1 MISWLYT
8 TKARVFRLIIDA
20 ISVEATLN
28 EVKALLAQET
38 SLSPALR
45 AALNVL
51 LALVA
56 ALLQRVN
63 LNSRNSSKPPAT
75 DPNRPKTPKPKGQ
88 RKPGGQNGHVGTTL
102 QPVEEPDEV
111 KVLTIDRSTLPEGNY
126 RPAGFEKRQVF
137 DLDIA
142 LIVTEYRAEI
152 LADSQGQRFT
162 APFPDGVSQR
172 VQYGPVIKAHA
183 VYLSQQQLLPYH
195 RVEDYFREQLQIP
208 LSAGSLFNFNQEA
221 FERLADFEPWVCD
234 QLAHAEVVHA
244 DETGI
249 NVGGQR
255 QWLHCAANAQYTGFF
270 AHRKRGTEALDAI
283 GILPRF
289 HGLLCHD
296 HWKPYFR
303 YDCLHSLCNAHHLRE
318 LEWAFEQDGQAWAKA
333 MQDLLIECN
342 QAVHQAGGCLDAEHA
357 ETFRSRYRTLLQQ
370 ADTECP
376 PPDPDR
382 SPPRRGRIKRSKSRN
397 LLERLRDFEDETLRF
412 MTLPQAPFTNNQG
425 ENDLRMTKVQQKI
438 SGCFRS
444 QAGAQM
450 FCRIRSFLS
459 TCRKQG
465 ISSTRALTS
474 LFQRQSLDFSV
485 FFAQ

>member
-1 MISWLYT
+1 MTLDS
-8 TKARVFRLIIDA
+8 
-20 ISVEATLN
+20 ISVEATLS
-28 EVKALLAQET
+28 EVKALLARES

-63 LNSRNSSKPPAT
+63 LNSRNSSKPPSA

-88 RKPGGQNGHVGTTL
+88 RRPGGQNGHVGTTL
-102 QPVEEPDEV
+102 QPVEDPDEIQL
-111 KVLTIDRSTLPEGNY
+111 LTIDRSTLPEGDY

-142 LIVTEYRAEI
+142 LVVTEYRAEI
-152 LADSQGQRFT
+152 LTDAQGKRFT
-162 APFPDGVSQR
+162 APFPTGVSNR

-183 VYLSQQQLLPYH
+183 VYLSQQQLLPYN
-195 RVEDYFREQLQIP
+195 RVEEYFREQLQIP
-208 LSAGSLFNFNQEA
+208 ISAGSLFNFNQEA

-234 QLAHAEVVHA
+234 QLAQSEVVHA

-255 QWLHCAANAQYTGFF
+255 QWLHCASNAHYTAFF
-270 AHRKRGTEALDAI
+270 AHLKRGTEAMDEI

-289 HGLLCHD
+289 QGLLCHD

-303 YDCLHSLCNAHHLRE
+303 YGCLHSLCNAHHLRE
-318 LEWAFEQDGQAWAKA
+318 LEWAFEQDGQAWAKL

-357 ETFRSRYRTLLQQ
+357 EAFRIRYRTLLQQ
-370 ADTECP
+370 ANAECP
-376 PPDPDR
+376 PPDPDH
-382 SPPRRGRIKRSKSRN
+382 SPPRRGRQKRSKSRN

-412 MTLPQAPFTNNQG
+412 MTDPNAPFTNNQG
-425 ENDLRMTKVQQKI
+425 ENDIRMTKVHQKI

-444 QAGAQM
+444 QDGAKM
-450 FCRIRSFLS
+450 FCRIRSYLS

-465 ISSTRALTS
+465 ISSTLALTS
-474 LFQRQSLDFSV
+474 LFLHQPMDFST
-485 FFAQ
+485 FFATPSIASAGEL

>member
-1 MISWLYT
+1 LTLDS
-8 TKARVFRLIIDA
+8 
-20 ISVEATLN
+20 ISVEATLT

-56 ALLQRVN
+56 ALLQRLN
-63 LNSRNSSKPPAT
+63 LNSRNSSKPPST
-75 DPNRPKTPKPKGQ
+75 DPHRPKTPKPKGQ
-88 RKPGGQNGHVGTTL
+88 RSPGGQNGHVGTTL
-102 QPVEEPDEV
+102 QPVEEPDQIQL
-111 KVLTIDRSTLPEGNY
+111 LTINRSTLPEGDY

-137 DLDIA
+137 DLDIT

-152 LADSQGQRFT
+152 LADAQGKRFT
-162 APFPDGVSQR
+162 APFPAGVSNR

-208 LSAGSLFNFNQEA
+208 ISAGSLFNFNQEA
-221 FERLADFEPWVCD
+221 FERLAAFEPWVCD
-234 QLAHAEVVHA
+234 QLAQSEVVHG

-249 NVGGQR
+249 NVSGQR
-255 QWLHCAANAQYTGFF
+255 QWLHCASNECYTAFF
-270 AHRKRGTEALDAI
+270 AHPKRGTEAMDAI

-289 HGLLCHD
+289 QGLLCHD

-303 YDCLHSLCNAHHLRE
+303 YACRHSLCNAHHLRE

-333 MQDLLIECN
+333 LQNLLIECN
-342 QAVHQAGGCLDAEHA
+342 QAVHQAGGCLDTEHA
-357 ETFRSRYRTLLQQ
+357 DTFRMRYRTLLQQ
-370 ADTECP
+370 ADSECP
-376 PPDPDR
+376 PPDPDH
-382 SPPRRGRIKRSKSRN
+382 SPPRRGRQKRSKSRN

-412 MTLPQAPFTNNQG
+412 MTDPKAPFTNNQG
-425 ENDLRMTKVQQKI
+425 ENDIRMTKVHQKI

-444 QAGAQM
+444 QEGAKM
-450 FCRIRSFLS
+450 FCRIRSYLS

-474 LFQRQSLDFSV
+474 LFQPQPLHFPV
-485 FFAQ
+485 FFATQATTSSGGTE

>member
-1 MISWLYT
+1 MTLDS
-8 TKARVFRLIIDA
+8 
-20 ISVEATLN
+20 ISVEATLS

-51 LALVA
+51 LVLVA

-63 LNSRNSSKPPAT
+63 LNSRNSSKPPST
-75 DPNRPKTPKPKGQ
+75 DPNRPKTAKPKGP
-88 RKPGGQNGHVGTTL
+88 RNPSGQNGHVGTTL
-102 QPVEEPDEV
+102 QAVEEPDIIER
-111 KVLTIDRSTLPEGNY
+111 LTVDRSSLPEGDY

-137 DLDIA
+137 DLDIR
-142 LIVTEYRAEI
+142 LVVTEYRAEI
-152 LADSQGQRFT
+152 LADAQGKRYT
-162 APFPDGVSQR
+162 AAFPPGVSSR

-183 VYLSQQQLLPYH
+183 VYLSQQQLLSYH

-208 LSAGSLFNFNQEA
+208 ISAGSLFNFNQEA
-221 FERLADFEPWVCD
+221 FERLAAFEPWLRD
-234 QLAHAEVVHA
+234 QLASAEVVHA

-249 NVGGQR
+249 NINGQR
-255 QWLHCAANAQYTGFF
+255 QWLHCASNDRYTAFF
-270 AHRKRGTEALDAI
+270 AHPKRGTEAMDAI

-318 LEWAFEQDGQAWAKA
+318 LEWAFQQDGQAWAKTL
-333 MQDLLIECN
+333 QDLLIECN
-342 QAVHQAGGCLDAEHA
+342 HAVYQAGGCLDAEQA
-357 ETFRSRYRTLLQQ
+357 ETFRTRYRTLLQQ
-370 ADTECP
+370 ADSECP
-376 PPDPDR
+376 PPDPDP
-382 SPPRRGRIKRSKSRN
+382 SPPRRGRQKRSKSRN

-412 MTLPQAPFTNNQG
+412 MTEPRAPFTNNQG
-425 ENDLRMTKVQQKI
+425 ENDIRMTQVHQKI

-444 QAGAQM
+444 QEGAKM
-450 FCRIRSFLS
+450 FCRIRSYLS

-474 LFQRQSLDFSV
+474 LFQTQPLDFST
-485 FFAQ
+485 FFATPSITSAGEV

>member
-1 MISWLYT
+1 MTL
-8 TKARVFRLIIDA
+8 DA

-28 EVKALLAQET
+28 EVKALLAREA

-56 ALLQRVN
+56 ALLQRLN
-63 LNSRNSSKPPAT
+63 LNSRNSSKPPST

-88 RKPGGQNGHVGTTL
+88 RTPGGQNGHVGTTL
-102 QPVEEPDEV
+102 QPVEEPDTIEH
-111 KVLTIDRSTLPEGNY
+111 LTVDRSTLPEGDY

-137 DLDIA
+137 DLDIR
-142 LIVTEYRAEI
+142 LVVTEYRAEI
-152 LADSQGQRFT
+152 LADAQGTRYT
-162 APFPDGVSQR
+162 AAFPPGVSSR

-195 RVEDYFREQLQIP
+195 RVAEYFREQLQIP
-208 LSAGSLFNFNQEA
+208 ISAGSLFNFNQET
-221 FERLADFEPWVCD
+221 FERLAAFEPWLCD
-234 QLAHAEVVHA
+234 QLANSAVVHS

-255 QWLHCAANAQYTGFF
+255 QWLHCASNDRYTAFF
-270 AHRKRGTEALDAI
+270 AHPKRGTEAMDAI

-303 YDCLHSLCNAHHLRE
+303 YDCSHSLCNAHHLRE
-318 LEWAFEQDGQAWAKA
+318 LKGAFEQDGQAWAKA
-333 MQDLLIECN
+333 MQDLLLECH
-342 QAVHQAGGCLDAEHA
+342 QAVHQAGGCLDAEQA
-357 ETFRSRYRTLLQQ
+357 KTFRTRYRTLLQQ
-370 ADTECP
+370 ADNECP
-376 PPDPDR
+376 PPDPNH
-382 SPPRRGRIKRSKSRN
+382 SPPRRGRQKRSKSRN

-412 MTLPQAPFTNNQG
+412 LNDPNAPFTNNQG
-425 ENDLRMTKVQQKI
+425 ENDIRMTKVQQKI

-444 QAGAQM
+444 PDGAKM
-450 FCRIRSFLS
+450 FCRIRSYLS
-459 TCRKQG
+459 TCRKHG
-465 ISSTRALTS
+465 ISSTRALSS
-474 LFQRQSLDFSV
+474 LFQPQPLDFAA
-485 FFAQ
+485 FFVAQPTTTNRTAE